1 LLSPDTTYFDLKN
14 YTLVEYDIVYTMVF
28 FKKKNE
34 RFEIE
39 FLELQIFGSM
49 ELELQTSALGF
60 K

>member
-1 LLSPDTTYFDLKN
+1 MILSTPWYFS
-14 YTLVEYDIVYTMVF
+14 EF
-28 FKKKNE
+28 FE